1 MKKIFINILDNV
13 TNIFIINFNSS
24 SHNND
29 SELTDE
35 KL

>member
-1 MKKIFINILDNV
+1 MKLFLNMLDSV
-13 TNIFIINFNSS
+13 TNFYYIGYISS
-24 SHNND
+24 GHNND

>member
-1 MKKIFINILDNV
+1 MKKIFLNLLDNV
-13 TNIFIINFNSS
+13 TNFININYISS
-24 SHNND
+24 GHNND

>member
-1 MKKIFINILDNV
+1 MKKKYINLLDNV
-13 TNIFIINFNSS
+13 TNFINIYYISS
-24 SHNND
+24 GHNID

>member
-1 MKKIFINILDNV
+1 MLDSV
-13 TNIFIINFNSS
+13 TNFYYISYISS